1 MPPCFSATIECE
13 IDNPDPGLFAAGCQQ
28 GRQQLRSHFFCH
40 TGCIVNNRDSK
51 AIELVTLPQP
61 DSLSKAAASII
72 IFNLTV
78 ARESLIREDHSTN
91 YVNILNR
98 NYHVSTGKVGKILRG
113 ASNGSR

>member
-1 MPPCFSATIECE
+1 
-13 IDNPDPGLFAAGCQQ
+13 
-28 GRQQLRSHFFCH
+28 
-40 TGCIVNNRDSK
+40 
-51 AIELVTLPQP
+51 
-61 DSLSKAAASII
+61 
-72 IFNLTV
+72 V